1 MMAATPADHGPTSV
15 GAHRRG
21 AIVPADPGSHHAS
34 ADPRDALPAAA
45 AIVAQLTLEEKAS
58 LCSGRDFWTT
68 EPIER
73 LGVPSVLMTDG
84 PHGVRL
90 QEGATDHLGI
100 SGSVAATC
108 FPTASALAATWD
120 RDLVGEVAGAIADE
134 CLALGV
140 DVLLGPGVNLKRSP
154 LCGRNFEYLSE
165 DPLLAGELAAAFI
178 RGVQERGVGTSLKH
192 FAGND
197 QEHRRLVVDAIYDD
211 RTLRELEL
219 TAFELPVTR
228 AQPWTVMG
236 AYNRLNGTYAC
247 EHPWLLT
254 DVLKGEWG
262 HAGIVVTDWGAMHD
276 RVAAVAA
283 GCELEMPA
291 TDGSSDQAI
300 VEAVRAGTLDEAA
313 LDRAV
318 LRLVDLALRAAANR
332 QPDATFDA
340 DAHHALA
347 RRVAAEA
354 AVLCRNEGGALPLRD
369 GDQVALLGAFAE
381 TPRFQGTGSSRINP
395 TRVDNLRDELTTLLG
410 TDRVR
415 YAPGYRDPDEVDD
428 ALLAEAVTLAQQADV
443 VVVHVGLPDGYENEG
458 DDRAHLRL
466 PSSHDALVAAV
477 AAVHDR
483 VVVVLANGA
492 PVELPWIDDVEA
504 VVEGYLGGQAG
515 AGGLADVLTG
525 AVDPGG
531 HLAETFPRHLDD
543 VPSSR
548 HFPGGPATVQHREG
562 LYVGYRFHDTVGG
575 EVRFPFGH
583 GLSYTSFAI
592 GDVALDREEVAP
604 DDLRD
609 GATVTLSA
617 TVSNTGERAGKV
629 AVQVYVRDPEA
640 CVYRP
645 DRELRAFTK
654 VALERGESR
663 RVELDLGE
671 RAFAF
676 WDVERDAWSVEPGR
690 FEVLVGLSSR
700 DLRGQAEL
708 TVTGEPF
715 PPRDEPAVYRRPPRY
730 LDVDAASYEALLG
743 RPLPPERPPGPPYTR
758 NSTLGEVAHT
768 PAGRVLRRVVERRLR
783 AGFGD
788 DPANEA
794 LVRSMLEHSPLRTL
808 AMGGISS
815 AQLDTI
821 VDLVN
826 GRWLA
831 GGRRAVVELRRAV
844 DGWRPRR

>member
-1 MMAATPADHGPTSV
+1 
-15 GAHRRG
+15 
-21 AIVPADPGSHHAS
+21 VPADPRPDAS
-34 ADPRDALPAAA
+34 ADARPDAA
-45 AIVAQLTLEEKAS
+45 AIVPQLTLEEKAS

-73 LGVPSVLMTDG
+73 LGVPSVLVTDG

-120 RDLVGEVAGAIADE
+120 RDLVAEVAGAIADE

-154 LCGRNFEYLSE
+154 LCGRNFEYFSE
-165 DPLLAGELAAAFI
+165 DPLLAGELATAFI
-178 RGVQERGVGTSLKH
+178 QAVQERGVGTSLKH

-197 QEHRRLVVDAIYDD
+197 QEHRRLIVDAIYDD

-262 HAGIVVTDWGAMHD
+262 HTGIVVTDWGAMHD
-276 RVAAVAA
+276 RVAAIAA

-300 VEAVRAGTLDEAA
+300 IEAVRAGTLDEAA

-318 LRLVDLALRAAANR
+318 LRLVDLALRAAASR

-354 AVLCRNEGGALPLRD
+354 AVLCRNEDGALPLRD
-369 GDQVALLGAFAE
+369 GDQVALLGALAA

-395 TRVDNLRDELTTLLG
+395 TRVDDLRAELTTLLG
-410 TDRVR
+410 TERVR
-415 YAPGYRDPDEVDD
+415 YAPGYRDPDQVDD
-428 ALLAEAVTLAQQADV
+428 ALLAEAVTLAQQTDV

-458 DDRAHLRL
+458 DDRTHLRL
-466 PSSHDALVAAV
+466 PASHDALVAAV

-548 HFPGGPATVQHREG
+548 HFPGGPTTVQHREG
-562 LYVGYRFHDTVGG
+562 LYVGYRFHDTVDGD
-575 EVRFPFGH
+575 VLFPFGH

-592 GDVALDREEVAP
+592 GDVALDRTEVTP

-617 TVSNTGERAGKV
+617 TVSNTGQRAGKV

-654 VALERGESR
+654 LALERGESR
-663 RVELDLGE
+663 RVELELGE
-671 RAFAF
+671 RALAF

-700 DLRGQAEL
+700 DVRGQAEL
-708 TVTGEPF
+708 TVPGEPF

-743 RPLPPERPPGPPYTR
+743 RPLPSERPPGPPYTR

-768 PAGRVLRRVVERRLR
+768 PAGRVLRRLVERRLR

-808 AMGGISS
+808 TMVDFDR

-826 GRWLA
+826 GRWLD
-831 GGRRAVVELRRAV
+831 GGRRAFAELRRAA

>member
-1 MMAATPADHGPTSV
+1 VPT
-15 GAHRRG
+15 
-21 AIVPADPGSHHAS
+21 VPADPRPS
-34 ADPRDALPAAA
+34 DLPDAA

-68 EPIER
+68 EPIDR
-73 LGVPSVLMTDG
+73 LGVPSIVMTDG

-90 QEGATDHLGI
+90 QQGATDHLGI
-100 SGSVAATC
+100 SSSVPATC

-154 LCGRNFEYLSE
+154 LCGRNFEYFSE
-165 DPLLAGELAAAFI
+165 DPLLAGELATAYI
-178 RGVQERGVGTSLKH
+178 RGVQSRGVGTSLKH

-197 QEHRRLVVDAIYDD
+197 QEHRRLLVDAIYDD

-236 AYNRLNGTYAC
+236 AYNRVNGTYAC

-254 DVLKGEWG
+254 EVLKGEWG
-262 HAGIVVTDWGAMHD
+262 HTGIVVTDWGAMHD
-276 RVAAVAA
+276 RVAAIAA

-313 LDRAV
+313 VDRAV
-318 LRLVDLALRAAANR
+318 TRLVELALRAAATR
-332 QPDATFDA
+332 QPDATFDVEV
-340 DAHHALA
+340 HHALA
-347 RRVAAEA
+347 RRAAAEA
-354 AVLCRNEGGALPLRD
+354 AVLCRNEDAALPIRD
-369 GDQVALLGAFAE
+369 GDRVAVLGAFASS
-381 TPRFQGTGSSRINP
+381 PRFQGTGSSRINP
-395 TRVDNLRDELTTLLG
+395 TRVDTLRDELTALLG
-410 TDRVR
+410 TDRVT
-415 YAPGYRDPDEVDD
+415 YASGYRDPDRVDD

-443 VVVHVGLPDGYENEG
+443 AVIHVGLPDGYENEG
-458 DDRAHLRL
+458 DDRTHLRL
-466 PSSHDALVAAV
+466 PASHDALVAAV

-531 HLAETFPRHLDD
+531 HLGETFPRHLED

-562 LYVGYRFHDTVGG
+562 LYVGYRFHDTVDGD
-575 EVRFPFGH
+575 VLFPFGH
-583 GLSYTSFAI
+583 GLSYTTFAV
-592 GDVALDREEVAP
+592 GDVALDRTEVAP
-604 DDLRD
+604 EELRD
-609 GATVTLSA
+609 GATLTLSA

-654 VALERGESR
+654 VTLERGESR
-663 RVELDLGE
+663 RIELELGE

-708 TVTGEPF
+708 TVSGEPF
-715 PPRDEPAVYRRPPRY
+715 PSREEPAVYRRPPRY
-730 LDVDAASYEALLG
+730 LDVDAGSYEALLG
-743 RPLPPERPPGPPYTR
+743 RPLPSERPAGPPYTA
-758 NSTLGEVAHT
+758 NSTLSEVAHT
-768 PAGRVLRRVVERRLR
+768 PAGRVLRRLVARRLR
-783 AGFGD
+783 EGFGA

-808 AMGGISS
+808 AMGGVSS

-826 GRWLA
+826 GRWLS
-831 GGRRAVVELRRAV
+831 GGRRALAEVRRALEGWRLRR
-844 DGWRPRR
+844 